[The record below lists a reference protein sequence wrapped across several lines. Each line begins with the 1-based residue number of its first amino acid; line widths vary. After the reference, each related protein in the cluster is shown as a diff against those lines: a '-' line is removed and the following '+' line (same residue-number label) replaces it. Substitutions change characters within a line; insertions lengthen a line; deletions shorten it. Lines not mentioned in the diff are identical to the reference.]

1 LVEYLKIPGTEIEV
15 SRIAIGT
22 WAIGGWMWGG
32 TDEQKAI
39 EAILNGLDKGLNLI
53 DTAPVYGFG
62 LSEEIVGKALKE
74 YGSRDKVVIATK
86 VGLEWEDKHS
96 KVWRNSTK
104 ERIFKEVEDSLK
116 RLQTDYIDIY
126 QVHWPDTKTPFEETA
141 EAMYKLYKEGK
152 IRAIGVSNYSPEQM
166 EEFRKVAP
174 IYTNQPPYN
183 LFERQIEKD
192 VILYCEKNNIAL
204 LFYGAIC
211 RGLLSG
217 KINKNTKF
225 EGDDLRKVDPKFQEP
240 RFSEYLSAVEEL
252 DKYAQER
259 FGKRVIH
266 LAVRWMLDKS
276 PLGVALWGVRKKE
289 HLNDIPEVFG
299 WHLSEEDF
307 KNMDKIIN
315 ENVKHPVGPEFMS
328 PPERP

>member
-1 LVEYLKIPGTEIEV
+1 MVEYLKIPGTEIEV

-141 EAMYKLYKEGK
+141 
-152 IRAIGVSNYSPEQM
+152 
-166 EEFRKVAP
+166 
-174 IYTNQPPYN
+174 
-183 LFERQIEKD
+183 
-192 VILYCEKNNIAL
+192 
-204 LFYGAIC
+204 
-211 RGLLSG
+211 
-217 KINKNTKF
+217 
-225 EGDDLRKVDPKFQEP
+225 VDPKFQEP

-289 HLNDIPEVFG
+289 HLNNIPEVFG

-307 KNMDKIIN
+307 KNIDKIIN
-315 ENVKHPVGPEFMS
+315 ENVKHPVGPEFIS
-328 PPERP
+328 PLKDLKNIFNHPPLKKGVLSSYFMIGRNSTSFSLTAS